1 MLLSLCCD
9 LVTVKGSYVGV
20 LVAAIT
26 FTVLANI
33 CFIAAYR
40 RGGAGA
46 KIASVLGFL
55 PTLFVIVDGPYRLF
69 HSLTP

>member
-1 MLLSLCCD
+1 MLLSLCCE

-26 FTVLANI
+26 LTVLANI
-33 CFIAAYR
+33 CFAVAYR
-40 RGGAGA
+40 RGGVAA
-46 KIASVLGFL
+46 KVASVLGFL
-55 PTLFVIVDGPYRLF
+55 PTLFVIVEGPYRLF